1 MSDEEKPKVSLSEPD
16 APLEDDELVNIDDFV
31 EEAEAELTEEEELRA
46 ENVDLKDRLMRSLAE
61 QENLRK
67 RAAKERIE
75 AEQRGGRRLARD
87 VLSVYDNMKRAVETV
102 EDSQRE
108 SASALIEGIELTMR
122 ELINTFEKHQIEPIA
137 PKEGDKFDPQIH
149 EAMFEAAVPGTT
161 KGNIIQVMADGFT
174 IAGSMIRPAQVGV
187 SSGG

>member
-16 APLEDDELVNIDDFV
+16 APLEDDELVNIDDFA
-31 EEAEAELTEEEELRA
+31 EEPEPELTEEEELRA

-67 RAAKERIE
+67 RGAKERIE

-122 ELINTFEKHQIEPIA
+122 ELISTFEKHQIEPIA

-161 KGNIIQVMADGFT
+161 KGNIIQVAKANVRCQFCNPLKWM
-174 IAGSMIRPAQVGV
+174 SV
-187 SSGG
+187 